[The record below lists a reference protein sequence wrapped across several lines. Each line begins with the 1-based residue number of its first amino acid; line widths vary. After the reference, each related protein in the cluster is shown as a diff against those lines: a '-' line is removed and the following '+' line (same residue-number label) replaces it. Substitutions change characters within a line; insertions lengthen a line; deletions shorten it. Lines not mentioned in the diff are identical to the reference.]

1 MCGVPLSKCA
11 DPAPNETAR
20 TAPAVGDDD
29 DDDDDFVELTLCV

>member
-11 DPAPNETAR
+11 DAAPNETAR

-29 DDDDDFVELTLCV
+29 DDFVELTLCV

>member
-1 MCGVPLSKCA
+1 MCGVSLLKCA
-11 DPAPNETAR
+11 DAAPNETAR